1 MSEEGIKFT
10 VYPLPSAMML
20 QHDLSP
26 EMVNLLNKHL
36 NNLRVDENK
45 TSSGDI
51 LVGQIYSGEQLNMDH
66 KCDELKPFTHLMENL
81 GVQYIEQ
88 FVKMTRCNVYPKRVE
103 MDRLWSVHSYAG
115 DYNPIHDHG
124 TQSLMGVSFT
134 TWTMVPPQIKDNKNL
149 NLYNSSGAVDGYLNF
164 VYGLNQT
171 LDPERLRPSQARIIK
186 PEVGKLLMFPSWL
199 QHSVY
204 PFKGSGERRTVA
216 GNLNCWDV
224 TPQEIEESKDGI

>member
-66 KCDELKPFTHLMENL
+66 KCDELNHSHILWRIL
-81 GVQYIEQ
+81 G
-88 FVKMTRCNVYPKRVE
+88 FNT
-103 MDRLWSVHSYAG
+103 LS
-115 DYNPIHDHG
+115 
-124 TQSLMGVSFT
+124 SLS
-134 TWTMVPPQIKDNKNL
+134 
-149 NLYNSSGAVDGYLNF
+149 
-164 VYGLNQT
+164 
-171 LDPERLRPSQARIIK
+171 R
-186 PEVGKLLMFPSWL
+186 
-199 QHSVY
+199 
-204 PFKGSGERRTVA
+204 
-216 GNLNCWDV
+216 
-224 TPQEIEESKDGI
+224 